1 MGRQVKR
8 FIIIA
13 CLMAC
18 GCEFKNISREVSQKK
33 PTSAV
38 LVVTDVNWSQDIK
51 TVAHD
56 GHKWVIMS
64 YCAGNAGAV
73 SMLHHPDCECGK

>member
-1 MGRQVKR
+1 MKA

-18 GCEFKNISREVSQKK
+18 GCEFKNISKEINNQKE
-33 PTSAV
+33 TSSV
-38 LVVTDVNWSQDIK
+38 LVTTEINWAQDIR
-51 TVAHD
+51 TIRHD
-56 GHKWVIMS
+56 GHKWVVIS
-64 YCAGNAGAV
+64 HSTGNTGAL